1 MNALQIRPMEKTDIP
16 LLCRAEDCET
26 PEGLECFAR
35 YFSWQQ
41 SGECTFLLAFLN
53 EHLAGHLFV
62 FYHECPCCAENVDM
76 SRLADLLVYPAFRS
90 KGIASALLEEG
101 ERVAKAAGSHAFL
114 TVDPNSSQ
122 GFLQAFYAR
131 RGYFVSGMEG
141 DDLVM
146 MKQL

>member
-1 MNALQIRPMEKTDIP
+1 VSKIIIRPMIQADIA
-16 LLCRAEDCET
+16 LLCAADGGET
-26 PEGLECFAR
+26 PEGLECLER

-41 SGECTFLLAFLN
+41 SGECTFLLAFLSGQ
-53 EHLAGHLFV
+53 LAGHLFV
-62 FYHECPCCAENVDM
+62 FFHDCPGYTEDADM
-76 SRLADLLVYPAFRS
+76 PRLADLLVYPAFRS

-101 ERVAKAAGSHAFL
+101 ERVAKAAGPHAFL
-114 TVDPNSSQ
+114 TVDPSSSQ
-122 GFLQAFYAR
+122 GFLQAFYTR